1 MLDKKVVEKSTFIHK
16 WIEDNVLYFKMLYPQ
31 AKEEDLR
38 EILIEIAEKYGFS
51 PRAVIYNNYDDG
63 KQVNSDLLSI
73 YEWVEQ
79 TKPICGGNGTFFKN
93 QDKKTSP
100 IAKVITGRISTRKQ
114 YQRTRDQY
122 DQSSY
127 EYRYYDMMQKEAK
140 IKINSIYGSFG
151 ATTFQLYNIFTAAA
165 TTGTAQSLISTT
177 AVAFEGFLSDNARFR
192 SIDEFMIYVG
202 DVLHKTD
209 YTYNYSIVPIIRD
222 PGKVYDRM
230 VNHFLEGVEVTDS
243 ICDIIWRVLENCNEE
258 QLTRLYYKNNLYD
271 FIDTPIIHD
280 IMLEIFNTA
289 TSFRNP
295 NAVPEELYGL
305 LDQLWDYTNEF
316 VFYNHAYTERINRLV
331 HYKRR
336 SVIIID
342 TDSNMINIE
351 PWVGHLQKT
360 VWEQS
365 GTSMDDDNKLFA
377 SVNGLVFLVT
387 RMVQT
392 LLKKYCED
400 CNLLD
405 EYAKRVNMKNEFYYA
420 RMLLADVKKRYA
432 ARTRLQEG
440 VEIKVGSRKELDV
453 KGYDF
458 RKAGVNE
465 DISNK
470 LYSILL
476 ECIMRPEKINIS
488 RILAKLDFIE
498 RDIKESLKCGKRTYL
513 LRMNCKSPRAYSNP
527 DTQGAVLGPMLW
539 NVAFPEN
546 EIEIPDKLD
555 VVILNNVTLE
565 QLETMEAKFPNEV
578 DRIRKFIFNGPQK
591 KHFEEKGLVYLAL
604 PNDGSGIPELFIPF
618 INVDKIV
625 TRNIGTF
632 EPVMDAL
639 GIPMVSGSKDY
650 KYFGNILNI

>member
-1 MLDKKVVEKSTFIHK
+1 MLDKVVVQKSKFIHK

-31 AKEEDLR
+31 AKEDDLR
-38 EILIEIAEKYGFS
+38 EILVEIAEKYGFN
-51 PRAVIYNNYDDG
+51 PKAVIVNDYNDDA
-63 KQVNSDLLSI
+63 QINTDLLTL
-73 YEWVEQ
+73 YDWVQ
-79 TKPICGGNGTFFKN
+79 NTKPICAGNGTFFKN

-100 IAKVITGRISTRKQ
+100 IAKVITGRISTRKA
-114 YQRTRDQY
+114 YQRKRDEF

-127 EYRYYDMMQKEAK
+127 EYQYYDMMQKEAK

-151 ATTFQLYNIFTAAA
+151 ATTFQLYNLYTAAA

-177 AVAFEGFLSDNARFR
+177 AIAFEGFLSDNAKFR

-202 DVLHKTD
+202 DVIHKTD
-209 YTYNYSIVPIIRD
+209 YVFNYNILPVIRD
-222 PGKVYDRM
+222 KELVYERM
-230 VNHFLEGVEVTDS
+230 IHHFLEDDMVTDQV
-243 ICDIIWRVLENCNEE
+243 CEIIWRVLENCNEE
-258 QLTRLYYKNNLYD
+258 QLTRLYYKNNLYS
-271 FIDTPIIHD
+271 FIDTPLIHD
-280 IMLEIFNTA
+280 LMLEIFNTA

-295 NAVPEELYGL
+295 NAVPEELKGM
-305 LDQLWDYTNEF
+305 LDDVWAYANEF

-351 PWVGHLQKT
+351 PWVNHLQET

-365 GTSMDDDNKLFA
+365 GTSMDYDNKLFA
-377 SVNGLVFLVT
+377 SVNVLAFLVT
-387 RMVQT
+387 KMVQT
-392 LLKKYCED
+392 LLAKYCKD
-400 CNLLD
+400 CNVLD

-420 RMLLADVKKRYA
+420 RMLLANVKKRYA

-440 VEIKVGSRKELDV
+440 IEIKVGGKKELDV

-465 DISNK
+465 DISKK

-476 ECIMRPEKINIS
+476 ECIMRPEHIDVS
-488 RILAKLDFIE
+488 RILSKLDFIE
-498 RDIKESLKCGKRTYL
+498 KDIRSSLKDGKRTYL
-513 LRMNCKSPRAYSNP
+513 LRMNCKNPRAYSNP
-527 DTQGAVLGPMLW
+527 DTQGAVLAPTLW
-539 NVAFPEN
+539 NVTFPEN

-555 VVILNNVTLE
+555 IVILNGVKLE
-565 QLETMEAKFPNEV
+565 ELEKYEDKFPNEV
-578 DRIRKFIFNGPQK
+578 DRIRRFIFNGPQK
-591 KHFEEKGLVYLAL
+591 EHFASKGLVYLAL
-604 PNDGSGIPELFIPF
+604 PNDGSDIPELFIPF
-618 INVDKIV
+618 INIDKII

-639 GIPMVSGSKDY
+639 GIPMTSGSKDY

>member
-1 MLDKKVVEKSTFIHK
+1 
-16 WIEDNVLYFKMLYPQ
+16 
-31 AKEEDLR
+31 
-38 EILIEIAEKYGFS
+38 
-51 PRAVIYNNYDDG
+51 
-63 KQVNSDLLSI
+63 
-73 YEWVEQ
+73 
-79 TKPICGGNGTFFKN
+79 
-93 QDKKTSP
+93 
-100 IAKVITGRISTRKQ
+100 
-114 YQRTRDQY
+114 
-122 DQSSY
+122 
-127 EYRYYDMMQKEAK
+127 
-140 IKINSIYGSFG
+140 
-151 ATTFQLYNIFTAAA
+151 
-165 TTGTAQSLISTT
+165 
-177 AVAFEGFLSDNARFR
+177 
-192 SIDEFMIYVG
+192 
-202 DVLHKTD
+202 
-209 YTYNYSIVPIIRD
+209 
-222 PGKVYDRM
+222 
-230 VNHFLEGVEVTDS
+230 
-243 ICDIIWRVLENCNEE
+243 
-258 QLTRLYYKNNLYD
+258 
-271 FIDTPIIHD
+271 
-280 IMLEIFNTA
+280 
-289 TSFRNP
+289 
-295 NAVPEELYGL
+295 
-305 LDQLWDYTNEF
+305 
-316 VFYNHAYTERINRLV
+316 
-331 HYKRR
+331 
-336 SVIIID
+336 
-342 TDSNMINIE
+342 MINIE
-351 PWVGHLQKT
+351 PWVEHLQKT

-377 SVNGLVFLVT
+377 SVNCLAFLVT

-498 RDIKESLKCGKRTYL
+498 RDIKESLKHGKRTYL

-604 PNDGSGIPELFIPF
+604 PNDGSDIPELFIPF